1 MIGADPVFFT
11 TMKQTARTKA
21 KNAKVATDFRTTQLL
36 QIIFLH
42 QMIYHDYLELMPTF

>member
-1 MIGADPVFFT
+1 MIGADPVFLQ
-11 TMKQTARTKA
+11 TMKPTARTKT
-21 KNAKVATDFRTTQLL
+21 KNPKIATDFRTAQLL

>member
-36 QIIFLH
+36 QITSLH
-42 QMIYHDYLELMPTF
+42 QTYIK